1 MKNNWT
7 HERISRKA
15 NSIQWTGAN
24 TDAVLARLTQHG
36 MIGELFRDIH
46 IQVYKGGSY
55 DDTINIGM
63 WLVVGE
69 DSVLRFYPD
78 EKFRLMY
85 QSINDELE
93 RLRAFAREILD
104 RDRGDDVGGD
114 ELQELG
120 EKYGML
126 ELHFPSAPCGELC
139 SCADVYHFVEFDH
152 GTVKCYRLAESLKA
166 HE

>member
-69 DSVLRFYPD
+69 NSKLRIYTD
-78 EKFRLMY
+78 DQHKLMY
-85 QSINDELE
+85 RPIDDELE
-93 RLRAFAREILD
+93 RLRAFARCSFGFMVGLEENEI
-104 RDRGDDVGGD
+104 D
-114 ELQELG
+114 ELAI
-120 EKYGML
+120 K
-126 ELHFPSAPCGELC
+126 
-139 SCADVYHFVEFDH
+139 H
-152 GTVKCYRLAESLKA
+152 GLLPKSLKSPV
-166 HE
+166 

>member
-15 NSIQWTGAN
+15 VSLQWDGNN
-24 TDAVLARLTQHG
+24 TQDVMDRLTQHG

-69 DSVLRFYPD
+69 DSKLRIYTD
-78 EKFRLMY
+78 DQHKLMY
-85 QSINDELE
+85 RPIDDELE
-93 RLRAFAREILD
+93 RLRAFARCSFGFMVGLEENEI
-104 RDRGDDVGGD
+104 D
-114 ELQELG
+114 ELAI
-120 EKYGML
+120 K
-126 ELHFPSAPCGELC
+126 
-139 SCADVYHFVEFDH
+139 H
-152 GTVKCYRLAESLKA
+152 GLLPKSLKSPV
-166 HE
+166 

>member
-1 MKNNWT
+1 MNNNWT

-69 DSVLRFYPD
+69 DSKLRIYTD
-78 EKFRLMY
+78 DQHKLMY
-85 QSINDELE
+85 RPIDDELE
-93 RLRAFAREILD
+93 RLRACLLEIITLD
-104 RDRGDDVGGD
+104 CPGFQAWQKACVA
-114 ELQELG
+114 
-120 EKYGML
+120 EKYGIT
-126 ELHFPSAPCGELC
+126 EE
-139 SCADVYHFVEFDH
+139 Y
-152 GTVKCYRLAESLKA
+152 LKA

>member
-69 DSVLRFYPD
+69 NSKLRIYTD
-78 EKFRLMY
+78 DQHKLMY
-85 QSINDELE
+85 RPIDDELE
-93 RLRAFAREILD
+93 RLRAFAREVIKLNEHSILKIA
-104 RDRGDDVGGD
+104 VEH
-114 ELQELG
+114 ELI
-120 EKYGML
+120 
-126 ELHFPSAPCGELC
+126 FPRATGFGCDL
-139 SCADVYHFVEFDH
+139 AD
-152 GTVKCYRLAESLKA
+152 CLKVA
-166 HE
+166 V

>member
-93 RLRAFAREILD
+93 RLRSCLLEIITLD
-104 RDRGDDVGGD
+104 CPGFQAWQKACVA
-114 ELQELG
+114 
-120 EKYGML
+120 EKYGIT
-126 ELHFPSAPCGELC
+126 EE
-139 SCADVYHFVEFDH
+139 Y
-152 GTVKCYRLAESLKA
+152 LKA

>member
-69 DSVLRFYPD
+69 NSKLRIYTD
-78 EKFRLMY
+78 DQHKLMY
-85 QSINDELE
+85 RPIDDELE
-93 RLRAFAREILD
+93 RLRAFAREVIKLNEHSILKIA
-104 RDRGDDVGGD
+104 VEH
-114 ELQELG
+114 ELIFPRALG
-120 EKYGML
+120 FGCDL
-126 ELHFPSAPCGELC
+126 
-139 SCADVYHFVEFDH
+139 AD
-152 GTVKCYRLAESLKA
+152 CLKVA
-166 HE
+166 V